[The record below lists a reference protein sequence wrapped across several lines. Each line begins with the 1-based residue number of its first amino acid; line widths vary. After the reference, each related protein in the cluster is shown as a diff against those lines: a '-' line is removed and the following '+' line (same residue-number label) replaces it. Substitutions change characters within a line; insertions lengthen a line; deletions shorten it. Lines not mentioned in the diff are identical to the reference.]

1 MPSTISWVSRMAIS
15 LSLSGDV
22 DLFKMWRATTGEK
35 LAEPA
40 QVSETLRIPSRPRI
54 VAMYSSQLGELLG
67 ISASPQRSTYGS
79 NVTRGGG
86 RLQVMSSSLENLEK
100 PERALDSLAGRGH
113 KRGGNLDGR
122 RSGDGASK
130 VLASGGRRLRW

>member
-35 LAEPA
+35 LSEPA
-40 QVSETLRIPSRPRI
+40 Q